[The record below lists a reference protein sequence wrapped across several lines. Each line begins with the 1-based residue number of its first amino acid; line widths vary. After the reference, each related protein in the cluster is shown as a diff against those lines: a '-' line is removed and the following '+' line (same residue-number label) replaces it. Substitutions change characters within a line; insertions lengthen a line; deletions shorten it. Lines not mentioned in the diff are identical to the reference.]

1 MLRDNFRNIFYAI
14 IYFTGFHLIYRWL
27 FQKDKV
33 TILVF
38 HEFSPLY
45 SRKIFN
51 YLNKKYNIISLR
63 DYVDYINKNENNE
76 ISSLKN
82 KLIITIDDGHKSNYK
97 LFNTIKDMNLSMTIF
112 LTTGLVGT
120 KKGFWWNNNNS
131 IYNNEFLKKIPDKQ
145 RLEILNNYGFNQKY
159 ELSEREA
166 LSYEEII
173 EMKENFDF
181 QSHSVSHP
189 ILINCNDNKV
199 KKEIKDSKLFLEK
212 NYNFNIYAFA
222 YPNGDWT
229 KREESYVKRAGY
241 KCILTT
247 IHGYNDFKSD
257 VFSLNRI
264 SGGTGKSYFE
274 TVIKSTGLK
283 LKN

>member
-1 MLRDNFRNIFYAI
+1 LLRDNFRNIFYGI
-14 IYFTGFHLIYRWL
+14 IYFTGLHVIYRWL

-38 HEFSPLY
+38 HEFSSLY
-45 SRKIFN
+45 SRKIFK
-51 YLNKKYNIISLR
+51 YLNKKYNIISLI
-63 DYVDYINKNENNE
+63 DFVNYTNKKESNH

-82 KLIITIDDGHKSNYK
+82 KLIITIDDGHKSNFK
-97 LFNTIKDMNLSMTIF
+97 LFNCIKDMNLSMTIF

-120 KKGFWWNNNNS
+120 KKGFWWNNNKS
-131 IYNNEFLKKIPDKQ
+131 SHDNEFLKKIPDKE
-145 RLEILNNYGFNQKY
+145 RLEILNNYGFNQEY
-159 ELSEREA
+159 DLLEREA

-173 EMKENFDF
+173 EMKVNFNF

-199 KKEIKDSKLFLEK
+199 KKEVEDSKLFLEK
-212 NYNFNIYAFA
+212 NYNFNIFAFA

-229 KREESYVKRAGY
+229 KREKFYVKRAGY

-247 IHGYNDFKSD
+247 IHGYNDFNSD
-257 VFSLNRI
+257 IFSLKRI

-274 TVIKSTGLK
+274 TVVKSSGLK
-283 LKN
+283 FKN